1 METIKDTNF
10 TQPALEKLVGQVIES
25 CCSLAPAAD
34 PPDMPTQVLIKDLAM
49 DLDIADATGAQDAP
63 EAFDNVTVRALS
75 MLYTFAKAA
84 AEKVS

>member
-1 METIKDTNF
+1 METIKDTDF

-34 PPDMPTQVLIKDLAM
+34 PPDMPTQVSIKDLVM
-49 DLDIADATGAQDAP
+49 ELDITDAAGAQDAP
-63 EAFDNVTVRALS
+63 AAFDNATVRALS
-75 MLYTFAKAA
+75 MLFTFAKAA